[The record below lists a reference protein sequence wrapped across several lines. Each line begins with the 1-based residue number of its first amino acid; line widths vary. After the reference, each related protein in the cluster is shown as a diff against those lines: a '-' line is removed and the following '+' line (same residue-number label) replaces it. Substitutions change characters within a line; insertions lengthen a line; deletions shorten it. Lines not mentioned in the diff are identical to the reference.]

1 MFANSMAQSAYSAA
15 TAELKAPRTAEYEI
29 FARVT
34 RAIKAAD
41 SIASRVA
48 ALHDNRRLWNVLA
61 ADVAD
66 NDNALPESTRA
77 RIFYLAE
84 FTRQHT
90 AKVLRSEADADVLVD
105 INTAIMKGLRM
116 PAQGIAR

>member
-15 TAELKAPRTAEYEI
+15 TTELSAPRTAEYDA
-29 FARVT
+29 FARIT
-34 RAIKAAD
+34 RALKRAD
-41 SIASRVA
+41 DLSARVS

-66 NDNALPESTRA
+66 SDNALPDSLRA

-90 AKVLRSEADADVLVD
+90 TRVLHSEANADVLVE
-105 INTAIMKGLRM
+105 INTAIMKGLRS
-116 PAQGIAR
+116 PSLAGT